1 MHNIILY
8 TYITSDNEKIQGVF
22 QVTLPLNV
30 TVLGDITLVA
40 YHARNT
46 LGGVMS
52 SGRPTGIKIAQVQF
66 HTGFI
71 AEEETSLRYTK

>member
-1 MHNIILY
+1 M
-8 TYITSDNEKIQGVF
+8 F

-30 TVLGDITLVA
+30 TVVGDITFVA
-40 YHARNT
+40 YHARNV

-71 AEEETSLRYTK
+71 PEEETSLRYTK

>member
-1 MHNIILY
+1 
-8 TYITSDNEKIQGVF
+8 
-22 QVTLPLNV
+22 LNV
-30 TVLGDITLVA
+30 TVVGDITLVA
-40 YHARNT
+40 YHARNV

-71 AEEETSLRYTK
+71 PEEETSLRYTK

>member
-1 MHNIILY
+1 M
-8 TYITSDNEKIQGVF
+8 
-22 QVTLPLNV
+22 TLPLNV
-30 TVLGDITLVA
+30 TVMGDITLVA

-52 SGRPTGIKIAQVQF
+52 SGRPTGIKIAQIQF